1 MADVEKLLS
10 LLEGV
15 RQTRPNQWIARCP
28 AHEDRSPSFSVKESG
43 GGVILIKCFAGC
55 ESEAILS
62 ALNLSF
68 SDLFPERLPD
78 VPHRRTSVSL
88 APREIMEVIEHE
100 LTVASLILAD
110 VADSKV
116 IDEATWARFCKA
128 AQRIQTVRDHGR

>member
-1 MADVEKLLS
+1 MAGVEQLLAI
-10 LLEGV
+10 LDGV

-28 AHEDRSPSFSVKESG
+28 AHEDRSPSLSVKESG

-55 ESEAILS
+55 ESESVLS
-62 ALNLSF
+62 ALGLQF

-78 VPHRRTSVSL
+78 APHRRATISL
-88 APREIMEVIEHE
+88 SPREIMEVIEHE

-110 VADSKV
+110 VADSKS
-116 IDEATWARFCKA
+116 IDEITWARFCKA

>member
-1 MADVEKLLS
+1 MADVERLLS

-43 GGVILIKCFAGC
+43 GGIILIKCFAGC

-78 VPHRRTSVSL
+78 VPHRRSSVSL